1 MGCML
6 SALSIHAINGDNID
20 LPSNVVNGRCV
31 ELFRTSYLEL
41 AFFFIHWNNHGLM
54 TYLC

>member
-31 ELFRTSYLEL
+31 ELFRASYLEL
-41 AFFFIHWNNHGLM
+41 AFFFIHWKNHGL
-54 TYLC
+54 